1 MFARYFQMGGLMMWP
16 LLICSVLLVAIIIE
30 RIWTIAVLGRVFG
43 KNIVLSQ
50 HERTVDLFSF
60 FKDVPPS
67 IGLLGT
73 VIGVVQSF
81 SLGGS
86 RITAE
91 AAGAGLAVACF
102 TTIAGLTIAIVATIC
117 EYLTQW
123 LCAGG
128 KAGKGLDK

>member
-30 RIWTIAVLGRVFG
+30 RLWMVTVIGRVFG
-43 KNIVLSQ
+43 KNIKSAQ
-50 HERTVDLFSF
+50 REKTANLFSF
-60 FKDVPPS
+60 FKEVPPS

-81 SLGGS
+81 SLGGG

-91 AAGAGLAVACF
+91 AAGSGLAVACF
-102 TTIAGLTIAIVATIC
+102 TTIAGLSIAIVATIC

-123 LCAGG
+123 LCGDCKDSG
-128 KAGKGLDK
+128 GLDK

>member
-16 LLICSVLLVAIIIE
+16 LLVCSILLVAIIIE
-30 RIWTIAVLGRVFG
+30 RFWTVTILVRVFG
-43 KNIVLSQ
+43 KTMAHAQ
-50 HERTVDLFSF
+50 RKRTADLFGF

-91 AAGAGLAVACF
+91 AAGTGLAVACF
-102 TTIAGLTIAIVATIC
+102 TTIVGLSIAIVATIC

-123 LCAGG
+123 LCAGC
-128 KAGKGLDK
+128 KTGKGLDK

>member
-1 MFARYFQMGGLMMWP
+1 MFARYFQMGGIMMWP

-30 RIWTIAVLGRVFG
+30 RIWTVTVLGRIFG
-43 KNIVLSQ
+43 KNITSAQ
-50 HERTVDLFSF
+50 RKRTADLFVF

-81 SLGGS
+81 SLGGG

-102 TTIAGLTIAIVATIC
+102 TTIAGLTIAIVATIS

-123 LCAGG
+123 LCGG
-128 KAGKGLDK
+128 CKDSKGLDK

>member
-1 MFARYFQMGGLMMWP
+1 MFARFFQMGGLMMWP
-16 LLICSVLLVAIIIE
+16 LLMCSVLLGAIIVE
-30 RIWTIAVLGRVFG
+30 RFWTVAVLGKVFG
-43 KNIVLSQ
+43 KNITSAQ
-50 HERTVDLFSF
+50 NKRTSSMFAF

-81 SLGGS
+81 GLGGS

-102 TTIAGLTIAIVATIC
+102 TTIAGLSIAIVATIC
-117 EYLTQW
+117 EYVMQW
-123 LCAGG
+123 LSGDCKSSEGLG
-128 KAGKGLDK
+128 K

>member
-16 LLICSVLLVAIIIE
+16 LLACSVLLGSIIVE
-30 RIWTIAVLGRVFG
+30 RFWTVAVLGKMFG
-43 KNIVLSQ
+43 KNITLAQ
-50 HERTVDLFSF
+50 NKRTSSMFAF

-81 SLGGS
+81 GLTNS
-86 RITAE
+86 RITAD

-102 TTIAGLTIAIVATIC
+102 TTIVGLSIAIMATVC
-117 EYLTQW
+117 EYLIQW
-123 LCAGG
+123 LCSD
-128 KAGKGLDK
+128 GKGSEGLGK

>member
-16 LLICSVLLVAIIIE
+16 LLICSVLLGAIIIE
-30 RIWTIAVLGRVFG
+30 RFWTVTVFGRIFG
-43 KNIVLSQ
+43 KNIIPAQ
-50 HERTVDLFSF
+50 HKRTAELFGF

-81 SLGGS
+81 SLGGE

-91 AAGAGLAVACF
+91 AAGSGLAVACF
-102 TTIAGLTIAIVATIC
+102 TTIAGLSIAIVATVC

-123 LCAGG
+123 FSGRCKDGERI
-128 KAGKGLDK
+128 DK

>member
-16 LLICSVLLVAIIIE
+16 LLVCSVLLITIIFE
-30 RIWTIAVLGRVFG
+30 RIWTVAILGRIFG
-43 KNIVLSQ
+43 KNVIPAQ
-50 HERTVDLFSF
+50 RKKTAELFGF

-86 RITAE
+86 GITAE
-91 AAGAGLAVACF
+91 AAGSGLAMACF
-102 TTIAGLTIAIVATIC
+102 TTIAGLSIAIVATIC
-117 EYLTQW
+117 EYLTKW
-123 LCAGG
+123 LTGSS
-128 KAGKGLDK
+128 KDSKGLDK

>member
-1 MFARYFQMGGLMMWP
+1 MFARYFQMGGIMMWP
-16 LLICSVLLVAIIIE
+16 LLICSVLLVAIIVE
-30 RIWTIAVLGRVFG
+30 RFWMVTVIGRVFG
-43 KNIVLSQ
+43 KNITPAQ
-50 HERTVDLFSF
+50 RKKTADLFGF

-81 SLGGS
+81 SLGGG

-91 AAGAGLAVACF
+91 AAGVGLAVACF

-123 LCAGG
+123 VCGG
-128 KAGKGLDK
+128 YTDSKGFEK

>member
-1 MFARYFQMGGLMMWP
+1 MF
-16 LLICSVLLVAIIIE
+16 
-30 RIWTIAVLGRVFG
+30 
-43 KNIVLSQ
+43 
-50 HERTVDLFSF
+50 LFAF

-91 AAGAGLAVACF
+91 AAGSGLAVACF

-123 LCAGG
+123 ICSGCEDSRGLG
-128 KAGKGLDK
+128 K